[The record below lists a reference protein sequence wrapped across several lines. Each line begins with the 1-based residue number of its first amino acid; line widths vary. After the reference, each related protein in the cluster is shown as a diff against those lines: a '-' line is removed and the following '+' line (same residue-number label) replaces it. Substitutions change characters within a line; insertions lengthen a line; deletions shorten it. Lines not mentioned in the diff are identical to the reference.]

1 MATSQSP
8 GLLLLHAWWG
18 RNADVLARADAL
30 RAEGYTVETPDLFGG
45 RVASTI
51 EEAKALTAGE
61 QDREAELTR
70 MVDDAV
76 LQLGRRVDRI
86 AVVAWSFGIWY
97 AWKAGIAHHDKV
109 RALVLFYGIGP
120 AQPDA
125 PLPPVLAHYAA
136 HDEFEDLDFAR
147 SVERD
152 MNAAGKQV
160 RVELYPATKHW
171 FDEPSRPEYDPK
183 ASALAWERTHAFLD
197 THLGR
202 PARG

>member
-1 MATSQSP
+1 MSTAKGP

-18 RNADVLARADAL
+18 RNADLLARADKL
-30 RAEGYTVETPDLFGG
+30 RKQGYTVAAPDLFGG

-70 MVDDAV
+70 MVDEAV
-76 LQLGRRVDRI
+76 LDLGGKADVLAI
-86 AVVAWSFGIWY
+86 LAWSFGVWY
-97 AWKAGIAHHDKV
+97 SWTAGIAHHDKV
-109 RALVLFYGIGP
+109 RALVNFYGIGE

-125 PLPPVLAHYAA
+125 PLPPVLAHYAE
-136 HDEFEDLDFAR
+136 HDEFEDLDYAR

-152 MNAAGKQV
+152 LNAAGKQV
-160 RVELYPATKHW
+160 RIELYPGTKHW

-183 ASALAWERTHAFLD
+183 ASALAWERTRAFLD
-197 THLGR
+197 THLGK